1 MFFFIG
7 EIINVNVDFLKG
19 IKGELGFFG
28 NFGIFGRDG
37 LFGFKGDRGKKYWY
51 FSNLIKKNCI

>member
-1 MFFFIG
+1 M
-7 EIINVNVDFLKG
+7 KG

-51 FSNLIKKNCI
+51 FSNLIKKLYLECCI